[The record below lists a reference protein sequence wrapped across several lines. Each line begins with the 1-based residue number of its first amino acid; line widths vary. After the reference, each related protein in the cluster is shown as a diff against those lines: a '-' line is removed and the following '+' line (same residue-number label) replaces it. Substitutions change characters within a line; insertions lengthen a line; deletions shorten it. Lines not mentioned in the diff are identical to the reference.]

1 MEQHL
6 LLEVPEE
13 MIGRR
18 LIGAA
23 FAALMLLA
31 ADCCAILDGG
41 LGLSA
46 DQLIDQSR
54 GDYSPPLGMPA
65 SPQESRELWSQRS
78 GIDFSQIGE
87 RLENNSSI
95 ISPESPAGVPSS
107 TPIEVKPAPSS
118 TMISTAEG
126 MEGNWSMQLSD
137 SKNRFMALRLYATGD
152 AIFGTGSINDGIKTQ
167 RISTSGYLSGK
178 NVSLDAVTSGE
189 VNLYRFNLVRDG
201 NSLFGQYR
209 AFPAGG
215 EAWSGMVQVVR
226 EE

>member
-1 MEQHL
+1 
-6 LLEVPEE
+6 

-23 FAALMLLA
+23 LALLVLLA
-31 ADCCAILDGG
+31 ADCSAILDGG

-54 GDYSPPLGMPA
+54 GEYNPPLGMPA

-95 ISPESPAGVPSS
+95 ISPESQAKISPSQ
-107 TPIEVKPAPSS
+107 IEVKPAPSS

-126 MEGNWSMQLSD
+126 MEGNWSLQLSN
-137 SKNRFMALRLYATGD
+137 SKNRFMALRLYVTGD
-152 AIFGTGSINDGIKTQ
+152 AIFGMGTINDGIKTQ
-167 RISTSGYLSGK
+167 RLTASGYLSGE
-178 NVSLDAVTSGE
+178 NVSLDAVASGE
-189 VNLYRFNLVRDG
+189 VSLYRFNLEKDG

-209 AFPAGG
+209 AFPAEG
-215 EAWSGMVQVVR
+215 EAWRGTVQAER

>member
-1 MEQHL
+1 
-6 LLEVPEE
+6 
-13 MIGRR
+13 MIGMR

-23 FAALMLLA
+23 LALLVLLA
-31 ADCCAILDGG
+31 ADCAAILDGG

-54 GDYSPPLGMPA
+54 GDYYPNFGMPA

-95 ISPESPAGVPSS
+95 ISPESPARVSPSTS
-107 TPIEVKPAPSS
+107 IEVKPAPSS
-118 TMISTAEG
+118 TMISTAES
-126 MEGNWSMQLSD
+126 MKGNWSLQLSD

-152 AIFGTGSINDGIKTQ
+152 SIFGTGTINDGIKTQ
-167 RISTSGYLSGK
+167 RVSASGYLSGK
-178 NVSLDAVTSGE
+178 NASLDAVTSGE
-189 VNLYRFNLVRDG
+189 VNLYRFNLEKDG

-209 AFPAGG
+209 AFPAEG
-215 EAWSGMVQVVR
+215 EAWSGMVQAER

>member
-1 MEQHL
+1 
-6 LLEVPEE
+6 

-23 FAALMLLA
+23 LALLVLLA

-54 GDYSPPLGMPA
+54 GVYSPPLGMPA

-95 ISPESPAGVPSS
+95 ISPESPPGAAPSQ
-107 TPIEVKPAPSS
+107 IEVKPAPSS
-118 TMISTAEG
+118 KMISTAES
-126 MEGNWSMQLSD
+126 MEGNWSLQLSD

-152 AIFGTGSINDGIKTQ
+152 AIFGPGSINDGIKTQ
-167 RISTSGYLSGK
+167 RVSTSGYLSGE
-178 NVSLDAVTSGE
+178 NVILDAVTSGE
-189 VNLYRFNLVRDG
+189 VSLYRFNLEKDG

-209 AFPAGG
+209 AFPAEG
-215 EAWSGMVQVVR
+215 EAWSGMVQAER

>member
-1 MEQHL
+1 
-6 LLEVPEE
+6 
-13 MIGRR
+13 
-18 LIGAA
+18 
-23 FAALMLLA
+23 MLLA

-54 GDYSPPLGMPA
+54 GVYSPPLGMPA
-65 SPQESRELWSQRS
+65 SPQESREIWSQRS

-95 ISPESPAGVPSS
+95 ISPESPPGAAPSQ
-107 TPIEVKPAPSS
+107 IEVKPAPSS
-118 TMISTAEG
+118 KMISTAES
-126 MEGNWSMQLSD
+126 MEGNWSLQLSD

-152 AIFGTGSINDGIKTQ
+152 AIFGAGSINDGIKTQ
-167 RISTSGYLSGK
+167 RISTSGHLSGE
-178 NVSLDAVTSGE
+178 NVSLAAVTSGE
-189 VNLYRFNLVRDG
+189 VSLYRFNLVRDG

-209 AFPAGG
+209 AFPAEG
-215 EAWSGMVQVVR
+215 EAWSGMVKAER

>member
-6 LLEVPEE
+6 LLGVPEK

-23 FAALMLLA
+23 LAALVLLA
-31 ADCCAILDGG
+31 ADCAAILDGG

-54 GDYSPPLGMPA
+54 GVYSPPLGMPA

-95 ISPESPAGVPSS
+95 ISPESPARAPPSQ
-107 TPIEVKPAPSS
+107 IEVKPAPSS
-118 TMISTAEG
+118 TMLSTAES
-126 MEGNWSMQLSD
+126 MEGNWSLQLSNG
-137 SKNRFMALRLYATGD
+137 KNRFMALRLYVTGD

-167 RISTSGYLSGK
+167 RVSASGYLSGE

-189 VNLYRFNLVRDG
+189 VNLYRFNLEKDG

-209 AFPAGG
+209 VFPAEG
-215 EAWSGMVQVVR
+215 EAWSGMVQAER